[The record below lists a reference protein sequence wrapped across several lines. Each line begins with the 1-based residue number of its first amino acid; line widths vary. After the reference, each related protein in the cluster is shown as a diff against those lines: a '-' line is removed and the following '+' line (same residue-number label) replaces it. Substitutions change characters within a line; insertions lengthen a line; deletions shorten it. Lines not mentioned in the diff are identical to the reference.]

1 MTSLPDNGM
10 INLPSSYPVPE
21 LMARLEAVL
30 QATGLNVFAKI
41 DHSGEAKKVGLE
53 MRPAQLII
61 FGSPQAGTPLMVA
74 SPTIA
79 IDLPLKALGW
89 EDGEGKVWLSFNSP
103 EYLKQRHDLPNEL
116 LKNIAGV
123 GGLLQKAAA

>member
-10 INLPSSYPVPE
+10 INLPSPYPVPE

-30 QATGLNVFAKI
+30 QATGLNVFARI

-53 MRPAQLII
+53 MRPTQLII
-61 FGSPQAGTPLMVA
+61 FGSPKAGTPLMIA

-103 EYLKQRHDLPNEL
+103 EYLKHRHDLPNEL

>member
-10 INLPSSYPVPE
+10 INLPSPYPVPE